1 MCVNKKSSNSIYLC
15 NNLTYNLQN
24 VLYSKNLVYI
34 LNHFCRIKKQ
44 PPKWLFNICYYP
56 FALMYPY
63 SFLQIPA
70 ASNIEE
76 ITKIGS
82 YDDSP
87 SNFLKHSFA
96 T

>member
-1 MCVNKKSSNSIYLC
+1 MSVNKKLSNSIYLC
-15 NNLTYNLQN
+15 NSLTYNLQN
-24 VLYSKNLVYI
+24 VLYSKKLVYI
-34 LNHFCRIKKQ
+34 LNYFCRIKKQ

-56 FALMYPY
+56 LALMYPY

>member
-1 MCVNKKSSNSIYLC
+1 MCVNKKLSNSIYLC

-24 VLYSKNLVYI
+24 VLYSKKFSL
-34 LNHFCRIKKQ
+34 HFKSFCRIKKQ
-44 PPKWLFNICYYP
+44 PSKRLFNICYYP
-56 FALMYPY
+56 LALMYPY